1 MIGHI
6 LDNRYKILEKVGTGG
21 MASVYK
27 AQDILLDRI
36 VAVKVLH
43 AKYGDD
49 HDFVVRFRQEAQA
62 AAKLSHPNIVNIYD
76 VGYDENVH
84 YIVMEFVRGET
95 LKEYIEKHGHLPIN
109 TSIQIAFN
117 IGEALENAHANGIV
131 HCDIKPHNILVT
143 ETGRIKVAD
152 FGIARAVNS
161 VENSDRTVLGSV
173 HYFSPEQS
181 AGAKGD
187 KTLIVGTEPT
197 FPPFEFT
204 ENDKDV
210 GFDID
215 LAQAI
220 CDKLGYKMEVKN
232 LGFDALIPALKSGQI
247 DIIAAGMDATEERKK
262 QINFTDVYYQGGY
275 TIVVPVG
282 NTDITGYDSIAGK
295 TVGAQ
300 VGSKAADYAREHGA
314 NVKEFDTNTQGW
326 MELEAGTCDAVSIDQ
341 AVAQYYLQQGGKDK
355 LKLVGTPITSRGVAM
370 GISKDKQELTD
381 QVNQA
386 LKELKADGTYDK
398 IYQKWFGTA
407 PNK

>member
-1 MIGHI
+1 MM
-6 LDNRYKILEKVGTGG
+6 KKKVMT
-21 MASVYK
+21 
-27 AQDILLDRI
+27 L
-36 VAVKVLH
+36 
-43 AKYGDD
+43 
-49 HDFVVRFRQEAQA
+49 A
-62 AAKLSHPNIVNIYD
+62 AASIAAL
-76 VGYDENVH
+76 
-84 YIVMEFVRGET
+84 T
-95 LKEYIEKHGHLPIN
+95 LLAGC
-109 TSIQIAFN
+109 
-117 IGEALENAHANGIV
+117 G
-131 HCDIKPHNILVT
+131 
-143 ETGRIKVAD
+143 
-152 FGIARAVNS
+152 
-161 VENSDRTVLGSV
+161 GST
-173 HYFSPEQS
+173 EQS

-210 GFDID
+210 GFVIV

>member
-1 MIGHI
+1 MM
-6 LDNRYKILEKVGTGG
+6 KKKVMT
-21 MASVYK
+21 
-27 AQDILLDRI
+27 L
-36 VAVKVLH
+36 
-43 AKYGDD
+43 
-49 HDFVVRFRQEAQA
+49 A
-62 AAKLSHPNIVNIYD
+62 AASIAAL
-76 VGYDENVH
+76 
-84 YIVMEFVRGET
+84 T
-95 LKEYIEKHGHLPIN
+95 LLAGC
-109 TSIQIAFN
+109 
-117 IGEALENAHANGIV
+117 G
-131 HCDIKPHNILVT
+131 
-143 ETGRIKVAD
+143 
-152 FGIARAVNS
+152 
-161 VENSDRTVLGSV
+161 GST
-173 HYFSPEQS
+173 EQS
-181 AGAKGD
+181 AGSKGD

-232 LGFDALIPALKSGQI
+232 LGFDALIPALKI

-355 LKLVGTPITSRGVAM
+355 LKLVGAPITSRGVAM

-398 IYQKWFGTA
+398 IYKKWFGTE

>member
-1 MIGHI
+1 MNKKYLSI
-6 LDNRYKILEKVGTGG
+6 LAASVAAVSLFAGCGSDSADNKGAASEEKV
-21 MASVYK
+21 
-27 AQDILLDRI
+27 
-36 VAVKVLH
+36 
-43 AKYGDD
+43 
-49 HDFVVRFRQEAQA
+49 
-62 AAKLSHPNIVNIYD
+62 
-76 VGYDENVH
+76 
-84 YIVMEFVRGET
+84 
-95 LKEYIEKHGHLPIN
+95 
-109 TSIQIAFN
+109 
-117 IGEALENAHANGIV
+117 
-131 HCDIKPHNILVT
+131 
-143 ETGRIKVAD
+143 
-152 FGIARAVNS
+152 
-161 VENSDRTVLGSV
+161 
-173 HYFSPEQS
+173 
-181 AGAKGD
+181 
-187 KTLIVGTEPT
+187 LIVGTEPT

-355 LKLVGTPITSRGVAM
+355 LKLVGAPITSRGVAM